1 MLTTFARSLRS
12 GTVALPTIGT
22 VALSTVGIVAL
33 SIIGIAA
40 PTAWAQ
46 DKAAEK
52 PPAAADTVPLGKVVM
67 FTSGVGYFERNGEVD
82 GDAKVELKFNV
93 EDINDLLKS
102 MVLEDRGGGK
112 ISTVTYGSRDPIT
125 KTLKTFP
132 IDLTNNPT
140 LADILNQV
148 RGERVQVDAVD
159 SVSGTLLGVEKRR
172 KEVGDE
178 KVVEVEFLNLLT
190 EDGLRSVPMESISR
204 IKLLNPQLDKD
215 FHQALAVLAT
225 GHNND
230 KKSVTLDFLG
240 TGKRP
245 VRVGYIQ
252 ETPVWKTSYRLVL
265 DDKGTP
271 FLQGWAIVENTTEE
285 DWNNVQ
291 LTLVS
296 GRPIS
301 YRMDLYEP
309 LYVERPLEQLELYA
323 SLRPQVYGRSLDE
336 SKVELEELARGSKML
351 AQRRKSESFFAQAEA
366 APAAAPAPSG
376 AVRDTLGTP
385 EVALGLRLESS
396 VSGAQGGDVGELFQY
411 VIDMPVT
418 LARQKSAMLPI
429 VNESVKGE
437 KLSIYNQSVQAKHPL
452 NGLRLVNST
461 DLNLMQGPI
470 TVFDGATYAGDA
482 KIEDLAPGSER
493 LLSYALDL
501 KTEVAPQ
508 SKGHPEQLTSVKIV
522 KGTLEVTRKFV
533 RQTDYTIKNSDDK
546 AKTVL
551 IEQPLEANW
560 KLVKPAEPTEKTRD
574 KYRFAVNAEPG
585 KPATLEVIEEQIA
598 QQSLALTNVDDGTI
612 AYFTSQKVVSPEVK
626 AALQE
631 VVKRKHALLQ
641 VVNQQQ
647 QLNQRIV
654 EISQEQQ
661 RIRENMGQL
670 DRNSELYRRYV
681 QKFGDQETTVEK
693 LRAEIEKLKGQATT
707 QRAALDEYLMNL
719 TI

>member
-1 MLTTFARSLRS
+1 MLTTVARGLRFS
-12 GTVALPTIGT
+12 F
-22 VALSTVGIVAL
+22 VALSMVAL
-33 SIIGIAA
+33 SAPLGIA
-40 PTAWAQ
+40 Q
-46 DKAAEK
+46 DDKHQAV
-52 PPAAADTVPLGKVVM
+52 ADRVPLGKVVM
-67 FTSGVGYFERNGEVD
+67 FTSGVGYFERQGEVD
-82 GDAKVELKFNV
+82 GNAKIELRFNV
-93 EDINDLLKS
+93 DDINDLLKS
-102 MVLEDRGGGK
+102 MILEDRGGGK

-125 KTLKTFP
+125 KTLQTFP

-148 RGERVQVDAVD
+148 RGERVQIDAPAAT
-159 SVSGTLLGVEKRR
+159 SGTLLGVEKRK
-172 KEVGDE
+172 KEAGKDE
-178 KVVEVEFLNLLT
+178 VVEVEFLNLLT
-190 EDGLRSVPMESISR
+190 DEGLRSLPMDSISR
-204 IKLLNPQLDKD
+204 IKLLNAELDKD

-265 DDKGTP
+265 DERGKP

-285 DWNNVQ
+285 DWIDVQ

-309 LYVERPLEQLELYA
+309 LYVQRPLEQLELYA
-323 SLRPQVYGRSLDE
+323 ALRPQVYGDDLA
-336 SKVELEELARGSKML
+336 KVEQLKRAAGENRARPGGVSGSARGPAL
-351 AQRRKSESFFAQAEA
+351 YAQGAKIVGDVA
-366 APAAAPAPSG
+366 APAAAPA
-376 AVRDTLGTP
+376 DTLGTS
-385 EVALGLRLESS
+385 ELSLQGS
-396 VSGAQGGDVGELFQY
+396 VSAAQGGDVGELFQY
-411 VIDMPVT
+411 VIDGPVK

-429 VNESVKGE
+429 VNESVEGE
-437 KLSIYNQSVQAKHPL
+437 KVSIYNQAVQAKHPL

-482 KIEDLAPGSER
+482 KIEDLAPGAER

-508 SKGHPEQLTSVKIV
+508 SKGHPEQVTNVKIV
-522 KGTLEVTRKFV
+522 KGTLEVTRKYV
-533 RQTDYTIKNSDDK
+533 RETDYTVKNSDAK

-551 IEQPLEANW
+551 IEQPLQANW
-560 KLVKPAEPTEKTRD
+560 KLVSPHEPTEKTRD
-574 KYRFAVNAEPG
+574 RYRFAVTAEPG
-585 KPATLEVIEEQIA
+585 KPVTLDVVEEQVV
-598 QQSLALTNVDDGTI
+598 QQSLALTNLDDSAI
-612 AYFTSQKVVSPEVK
+612 AFFTSQKVIRPEVK

-631 VVKRKHALLQ
+631 VVKRKHALQQ
-641 VVNQQQ
+641 VAQSRE
-647 QLNQRIV
+647 QLTGQIG
-654 EISQEQQ
+654 EITQEQT
-661 RIRENMGQL
+661 RIRQNMGQL
-670 DRNSELYRRYV
+670 DRNSDLYRRYV
-681 QKFGDQETTVEK
+681 QKFGEQETTVESLRDEIKK
-693 LRAEIEKLKGQATT
+693 LTDEETR
-707 QRAALDEYLMNL
+707 QRESLDEYLMNL